1 MFIFLHDQQWEINV
15 FLFSIIK
22 LFISNTEFFTLH
34 CRVFEPKY
42 HVFEAEKR
50 VFEEGVCGFILSIP
64 FTLSF

>member
-22 LFISNTEFFTLH
+22 FFISNTEFFTLH